1 MLTTKIITDNPEE
14 VIVRL
19 AKKHFDAEE
28 IIGKVIDIDKK
39 RKNTQTALDTNLAE
53 INTLSRSIGQWM
65 KEGKTADGDAARA
78 KVSAMKEGN
87 KQLEADLKAAEQTLT
102 DLLCLIP
109 NLPADQV
116 PEGKTAEDNVV
127 EKTGGIIPQ
136 LPAGALPHWDL
147 AKKYDLM
154 DFELGVKISGAGFP
168 VYKGKGARLQRALI
182 NFFLDNARE
191 AGYLEIQPPYVV
203 NEASGYGTGQ
213 LPDKEG
219 QMYHCGMDNLYLIP
233 TAEVPVTNIYRDVI
247 LEEKVLPVKN
257 TAYSACFRRE
267 AGSYGKDVRGLNRLH
282 QFDKVEIVRIDT
294 PEHSYES
301 LQEMVDYVQNLVEK
315 LELPWRILRLCGGDM
330 SFTSAL
336 TFDFEV
342 FSAAQE
348 RWLEVSSVSN
358 FESYQANRLKCR
370 YRNSET
376 KKIQLC
382 HTLNGSALALP
393 RIVAAL
399 LENNQTPDGIRIPKA
414 LAPYCGFE
422 MISFPLTDSSIRPL
436 L

>member
-1 MLTTKIITDNPEE
+1 MLTTKLISEHPEK
-14 VIVRL
+14 VVNRL
-19 AKKHFDAEE
+19 AKKHFEAKE
-28 IIGKVIDIDKK
+28 IIEKVLDTDKK
-39 RKNTQTALDTNLAE
+39 RKDTQTVLDANLSE
-53 INTLSRSIGQWM
+53 INNLSRSIGEWM
-65 KEGKTADGDAARA
+65 KEGKREAGETARA
-78 KVSAMKEGN
+78 QVAVLKERN
-87 KQLEADLKAAEQTLT
+87 KQLEVDLRDAEERLT
-102 DLLCLIP
+102 ELLCQIP
-109 NLPADQV
+109 NLPSDQV
-116 PEGKTAEDNVV
+116 PDGKTAEDNVI
-127 EKTGGIIPQ
+127 EKTGGRIPE
-136 LPAGALPHWDL
+136 LPADALPHWDL
-147 AKKYDLM
+147 AKKYDLI

-182 NFFLDNARE
+182 NFFLDNARD

-219 QMYHCGMDNLYLIP
+219 QMYHCGVDNLYLIP

-247 LEEKVLPVKN
+247 LDAKDLPLKN
-257 TAYSACFRRE
+257 AAYSACFRRE

-301 LQEMVDYVQNLVEK
+301 LQEMVDYVQCLVEK

-342 FSAAQE
+342 FSAAQK

-370 YRNSET
+370 YRDTET
-376 KKIQLC
+376 KKTQLC

-393 RIVAAL
+393 RILAAL
-399 LENNQTPDGIRIPKA
+399 LENNQTEHGISIPQVLVK
-414 LAPYCGFE
+414 YCGFE
-422 MISFPLTDSSIRPL
+422 EISSER
-436 L
+436 